1 MYSISCLLA
10 AATTTY
16 VVVQL
21 SSQFSHQ
28 RIGPKEVKGREREK
42 KEEEKENGERRLRNR
57 ERERVKENEK
67 KVKKLRNTILQL
79 GLPYSQATRPTG
91 SFTAAATAAG

>member
-42 KEEEKENGERRLRNR
+42 KEEEKENGERRTENGDSGIER
-57 ERERVKENEK
+57 ERERERKKMRRKEEK
-67 KVKKLRNTILQL
+67 TKKYDT
-79 GLPYSQATRPTG
+79 
-91 SFTAAATAAG
+91 TARASL